1 VTKSGSPPYARAS
14 KPRDAKETAFR
25 LLSRRSHSRQE
36 LSRKLAR
43 RGYDPAAIGEAITL
57 CDSLGYLD
65 DAALARRW
73 RIRMQERGYGARRI
87 RMTLAQKGFTP
98 EQIDGAFSGYDAS
111 SGEAAL
117 AERILARRIGSG
129 SPLPGDRK
137 VREKWYRFLCARG
150 FSRSDALAAVNR
162 LIPWDRWGPGPPD

>member
-36 LSRKLAR
+36 LSRKLGQ
-43 RGYDPAAIGEAITL
+43 RGFDGAAIGEAIAL

-73 RIRMQERGYGARRI
+73 RIRMQENGYGARRI

-98 EQIDGAFSGYDAS
+98 EQIDGAFSGYDAG

-117 AERILARRIGSG
+117 AERILARKIGPG
-129 SPLPGDRK
+129 GPLQGDRK
-137 VREKWYRFLCARG
+137 AREKWYRFLCSRG
-150 FSRSDALAAVNR
+150 FSGSDALTAVNR
-162 LIPWDRWGPGPPD
+162 LLPLDRWGPGPSD